1 MIEEETQVNE
11 IYSRLYEIIKVGWP
25 NKDQLPDDLKQFFK
39 YRDSLDVQ
47 SGCIFYENRIFVP
60 SKCKDLTLKLLHKEH
75 EGIVECKQAARESVW
90 WPAIDKDIELY
101 VNDFA
106 TCQVLSSNRNGS
118 KTIPWPATNFPME
131 RIHMD
136 HFFFKNKIFR
146 RFKIFFSSSPSYAL
160 FTEIT

>member
-75 EGIVECKQAARESVW
+75 EGIVECKQAAR
-90 WPAIDKDIELY
+90 
-101 VNDFA
+101 
-106 TCQVLSSNRNGS
+106 
-118 KTIPWPATNFPME
+118 
-131 RIHMD
+131 
-136 HFFFKNKIFR
+136 
-146 RFKIFFSSSPSYAL
+146 
-160 FTEIT
+160 